1 MHYTTSPTTWPHQ
14 TKSAPRYTKSALHQA
29 KSTPHQSLTSRTSQH
44 RRDLVEI
51 AMLCRVH
58 TGLPEPDLTQ
68 HMSLTVLST
77 GSSLRPGPTS
87 LVASWNLISIWG
99 ELFKNGD
106 RISNVRQDSNEQW
119 AVHATIIMF
128 PYHKYQSKI
137 KNSYLSNSNFTGTSP
152 AWILSERILIPTS
165 ARKKHLDPLISILF
179 FCTQGMQHFWSRPYI
194 GYRFWYFWHNLLDCW
209 AQMQIAITV
218 IKYWIKAILLNI
230 ESQCIFSRCTPRSMS
245 LGRRRLYVVR
255 RIPF

>member
-14 TKSAPRYTKSALHQA
+14 AKSAPRYTKSALHQA

-152 AWILSERILIPTS
+152 AWILSERYILIHLHENTS
-165 ARKKHLDPLISILF
+165 WSTHLNLVFLHPGHATLLVKAVYRISLLVF
-179 FCTQGMQHFWSRPYI
+179 LAPHSTAELKCKLQSR
-194 GYRFWYFWHNLLDCW
+194 
-209 AQMQIAITV
+209 
-218 IKYWIKAILLNI
+218 
-230 ESQCIFSRCTPRSMS
+230 S
-245 LGRRRLYVVR
+245 
-255 RIPF
+255 